1 MTRILLRGLL
11 GLLVLSTSAV
21 FAADVPAL
29 SRQTGLSVAVIETAA
44 SFGRNPRR
52 LIGMNDKGDE
62 APAKGVMIDV
72 PAKDAFPA
80 VEKIRAALGK
90 GYVVFVSEQNFNI
103 NNKPDQV
110 AVIRSDDQLDALRIM
125 GTNGI
130 NYDLE
135 TKHVL
140 QQLKRWDKKYGLT
153 IVGAGMDWVQ
163 ASFKMKPSPMLP
175 FAREVYKFCP
185 DVVDQGTDTVEKL
198 AEEMAR
204 GNTLYLWWD

>member
-1 MTRILLRGLL
+1 
-11 GLLVLSTSAV
+11 
-21 FAADVPAL
+21 
-29 SRQTGLSVAVIETAA
+29 
-44 SFGRNPRR
+44 
-52 LIGMNDKGDE
+52 
-62 APAKGVMIDV
+62 MIDV

-90 GYVVFVSEQNFNI
+90 GYVVFVADQNFNI

-110 AVIRSDDQLDALRIM
+110 AVIRSDDQFDALRIM

-140 QQLKRWDKKYGLT
+140 QRLKAWDKKYGLT

-163 ASFKMKPSPMLP
+163 ASFKAKPSPMLP

-204 GNTLYLWWD
+204 SNSLYLWWD